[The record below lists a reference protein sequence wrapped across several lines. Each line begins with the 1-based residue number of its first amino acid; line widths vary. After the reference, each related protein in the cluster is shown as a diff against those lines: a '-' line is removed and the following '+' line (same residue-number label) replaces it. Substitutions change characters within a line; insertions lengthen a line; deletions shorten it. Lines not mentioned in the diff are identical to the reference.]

1 MRKPSVRPVR
11 ERVTLAHMSRLL
23 IRSVLAAVTLAIGV
37 QADLSAKRPTWF
49 VVCETEIEVLP
60 IRIQVLHREKVK
72 DAVEHCLSF
81 WNGVV
86 TDIER

>member
-1 MRKPSVRPVR
+1 MCRRI
-11 ERVTLAHMSRLL
+11 LL
-23 IRSVLAAVTLAIGV
+23 SILVAVTVVIGFHTDLA
-37 QADLSAKRPTWF
+37 AKRPTWF

-60 IRIQVLHREKVK
+60 IRIQVLHGEKVR

-86 TDIER
+86 IDVER

>member
-1 MRKPSVRPVR
+1 
-11 ERVTLAHMSRLL
+11 MSRLL
-23 IRSVLAAVTLAIGV
+23 LRFVLAAVTLAIGV

-60 IRIQVLHREKVK
+60 IRIQVLHGEKVK
-72 DAVEHCLSF
+72 DAVAHCLSF